1 MTDETGTAGSALV
14 RRVVDPLWEFLHDEA
29 AGGIV
34 LLLATVVALAWANS
48 GGAEAYDSLW
58 HSRLTVG
65 AGPLAVTEDLQ
76 HWVNDGLMV
85 LFFFV
90 VGLEIKR
97 ELAIGELRDRRAAAL
112 PALAALGGVVLPAL
126 VFLAVAGGGQAAS
139 GWGIPMATDIAFAVG
154 VLTVLGSRI
163 PAGAKLFLLSV
174 AIVDDIIAVA
184 VIAVAYTDTVALGW
198 LLAAAGGLLVV
209 GVMRAAGVS
218 AVFAYVP
225 VGVFVWYSTLH
236 SGVHATIAGVA
247 LGLLTPAHPIDG
259 RQVLDDVQHALH
271 PITAFTVL
279 PLFALANAGVD
290 LRGGALADAATSR
303 LAWAVLLGLLVGKIV
318 GIGGATWLAMR
329 LRVGVLPTGMPVRLV
344 WGVAALAG
352 IGFTVSLFISDL
364 AYADPLLVTHAKVGI
379 FAASALA
386 AVLGT
391 GLLLTLTRGLAS
403 PLSPRPP
410 ADRESGPPRSHG
422 DAIRRSSDE

>member
-1 MTDETGTAGSALV
+1 M
-14 RRVVDPLWEFLHDEA
+14 
-29 AGGIV
+29 
-34 LLLATVVALAWANS
+34 
-48 GGAEAYDSLW
+48 
-58 HSRLTVG
+58 
-65 AGPLAVTEDLQ
+65 
-76 HWVNDGLMV
+76 
-85 LFFFV
+85 
-90 VGLEIKR
+90 
-97 ELAIGELRDRRAAAL
+97 
-112 PALAALGGVVLPAL
+112 VLPAL

-259 RQVLDDVQHALH
+259 RQVLDEVQHALH
-271 PITAFTVL
+271 PITAFTVV